1 MVFPFLVAVF
11 TASVLMMP
19 DYFCVKLVRKLNTF
33 KKKKK
38 KRIIIV
44 LNYLKVINHPHE
56 SPHLKHHIWDNKL
69 PFFIVIVSSV

>member
-38 KRIIIV
+38 K
-44 LNYLKVINHPHE
+44 E
-56 SPHLKHHIWDNKL
+56 
-69 PFFIVIVSSV
+69 